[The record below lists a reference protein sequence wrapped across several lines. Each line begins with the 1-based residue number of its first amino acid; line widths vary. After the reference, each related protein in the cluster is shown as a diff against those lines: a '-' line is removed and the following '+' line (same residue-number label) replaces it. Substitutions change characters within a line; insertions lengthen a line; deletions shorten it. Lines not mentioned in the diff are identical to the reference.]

1 MSSRFTV
8 PAGSPADLPPVL
20 AGPLLRRLEPSR
32 LLLWLVAS
40 RPLAMTLHLAHGAQ
54 ADGPVQRIPLQD
66 GNLRVLPI
74 GTHAF
79 IHFIDVS
86 LDPPLPVDTEI
97 AYDLRLHDIATNA
110 PTETDGTVD
119 TARVTD
125 AASTGIADWAPHLLH
140 GSASCPTFVLRR
152 RADNILFGSC
162 RKPHHDAHDGMARAD
177 ALVQASVGQPTNR
190 PSLLMLCGDQVYA
203 DDVAG
208 PMLAAIHALIARL
221 ELYGETLDG
230 ATVAD
235 SAELYAHPA
244 TYYQRE
250 SLLPA
255 FRANEALR
263 ERFFGGVKKPIF
275 TTSSAH
281 NHLVTLAEV
290 LAMYLL
296 VWSPTPW
303 ALIGEV
309 PMPAIMPKHD
319 DRYRTEARDL
329 VGFRATLPQAARA
342 MAHLPTLMI
351 FDDHDVTD
359 DWNLSARWE
368 EEAYGHPFSRRIVG
382 NALLAY
388 ALCQGW
394 GNNADAFLGL
404 RAKARALTSE
414 IDSANRMNGA
424 HQDALIG
431 DLLSFSKWGY
441 VLPTQPKVIVLDTRT
456 QRWRSTR
463 IPSQPSGLMDWES
476 LCELQQ
482 ALLDEPAAVIVSA
495 APMFGV
501 KLIETVQRVFT
512 WAGQSLLV
520 DAENWMAH
528 RGAANVMM
536 NIFRHSRT
544 PGNYVVLSGDVHY
557 SFMYDIQIRHRD
569 HGPDV
574 WQITSSG
581 IKNEFPPQLLNWLD
595 RANRWLYA
603 RHSPLNWL
611 TKRRHLEIRN
621 RLPDRRHAG
630 ERLWNGSGIGQVI
643 LDAQG
648 RPRDV
653 MQHDARGNGTTRF
666 VPQEKETSAR
676 TADVSDTARG

>member
-1 MSSRFTV
+1 MSSRPT

-20 AGPLLRRLEPSR
+20 AGPLLRRLEPGR
-32 LLLWLVAS
+32 LLLWLVGS
-40 RPLAMTLHLAHGAQ
+40 RPLSLTLQLGHNDAAGRQSQTIALDARH
-54 ADGPVQRIPLQD
+54 
-66 GNLRVLPI
+66 LRVLPV

-79 IHFIDVS
+79 LHFIDVT
-86 LDPPLPVDTEI
+86 LDVPLPVDTEI
-97 AYDLRLHDIATNA
+97 DYDLRLDEPA
-110 PTETDGTVD
+110 VD
-119 TARVTD
+119 AQAGVD
-125 AASTGIADWAPHLLH
+125 AAAAIALGPGAATTGIADWAPHLLQ
-140 GSASCPTFVLRR
+140 GSASCPTFVLRA

-162 RKPHHDAHDGMARAD
+162 RKPHHCAHDGMARAD
-177 ALVQASVGQPTNR
+177 ALVQASIGQPTSR

-208 PMLAAIHALIARL
+208 PMLAAVHALIARL
-221 ELYGETLDG
+221 ELYGETLEG
-230 ATVAD
+230 ATVTD
-235 SAELYAHPA
+235 STELYAHPA
-244 TYYQRE
+244 TYYRRE

-290 LAMYLL
+290 IAMYLL
-296 VWSPTPW
+296 VWSPVPW

-309 PMPAIMPKHD
+309 PMPAIGDEHRD
-319 DRYRTEARDL
+319 LYRKEARDL
-329 VGFRATLPQAARA
+329 AGFRATLPQAARA

-404 RAKARALTSE
+404 RAKARALTAD
-414 IDSANRMNGA
+414 IDAANRMNGA

-463 IPSQPSGLMDWES
+463 LPSEPSGLMDWES

-482 ALLDEPAAVIVSA
+482 ALLDEPSAVIVSA

-512 WAGQSLLV
+512 WAGQSLMV

-557 SFMYDIQIRHRD
+557 SFMYDIRIRHRD
-569 HGPDV
+569 RGPDV

-611 TKRRHLEIRN
+611 TKRRHLEVRN

-630 ERLWNGSGIGQVI
+630 ERLWNGSGIGQVL

-653 MQHDARGNGTTRF
+653 MQHDARGSGTTRF
-666 VPQEKETSAR
+666 MPQEEQATAR
-676 TADVSDTARG
+676 VAGVSDTARG